1 MGPDALIFDV
11 DGTLAET
18 GELHRT
24 SYNLAFRDLGV
35 KWEWTP
41 SLYARLPDK
50 VSARD
55 KLSYFV
61 CHFLGQADTV
71 LSAAAVLDHIAT
83 IKGNYFA
90 QMIENGAAAL
100 RPGVAR
106 LIRDARHAGL
116 PIAIASLSPRQDFEH
131 LLQAHLGIEVL
142 SQFKTVVTQETLPK
156 GATRRDAYRAALAG
170 LRMPAD
176 RVVAID
182 DADAGARAAKS
193 VGLQVIA
200 TPGVYT
206 ASGKFDSA
214 DLVISDL
221 GHPAAPFYVIKGDPG
236 AHNFVTIDAL
246 REWSAEFARLAA

>member
-106 LIRDARHAGL
+106 LIPESGTISVARY
-116 PIAIASLSPRQDFEH
+116 ASL
-131 LLQAHLGIEVL
+131 
-142 SQFKTVVTQETLPK
+142 
-156 GATRRDAYRAALAG
+156 RR
-170 LRMPAD
+170 
-176 RVVAID
+176 
-182 DADAGARAAKS
+182 
-193 VGLQVIA
+193 
-200 TPGVYT
+200 
-206 ASGKFDSA
+206 SG
-214 DLVISDL
+214 
-221 GHPAAPFYVIKGDPG
+221 
-236 AHNFVTIDAL
+236 
-246 REWSAEFARLAA
+246 WRLAPVLEGVVSFERQNFDITTHKLLF